1 MTKKERSNRTVY
13 LVEHIWWCTICLLA
27 GYDWVSI
34 HCNDVPRMV
43 QPLSAGCAKD
53 DSIEIIKRSDY
64 GVLKMVENNSVLR
77 VQRKILFFDYVRF
90 LRFLCFLSF
99 LFTQRNRL
107 CALRI
112 FAQRN
117 NFMSVEGRNGRERN
131 RRYCLG
137 RVGLTRH
144 LWGGL
149 DWLDTYVVVTISF
162 YVSSQ

>member
-1 MTKKERSNRTVY
+1 MYHMFASGVELGANTLRICTANGPTV
-13 LVEHIWWCTICLLA
+13 C
-27 GYDWVSI
+27 
-34 HCNDVPRMV
+34 
-43 QPLSAGCAKD
+43 AGCVKD

-90 LRFLCFLSF
+90 LRFLCFLSA
-99 LFTQRNRL
+99 QRNRL
-107 CALRI
+107 CALKI

-137 RVGLTRH
+137 RVGLTRRIGLIRH
-144 LWGGL
+144 LCRR
-149 DWLDTYVVVTISF
+149 Y
-162 YVSSQ
+162 Y

>member
-1 MTKKERSNRTVY
+1 MVMYHMFASGVGLGANTLRICTAYGPTV
-13 LVEHIWWCTICLLA
+13 C
-27 GYDWVSI
+27 
-34 HCNDVPRMV
+34 
-43 QPLSAGCAKD
+43 AGCVKD

-99 LFTQRNRL
+99 LSAQRNRL

-117 NFMSVEGRNGRERN
+117 NFMSVEKYV
-131 RRYCLG
+131 RRA
-137 RVGLTRH
+137 
-144 LWGGL
+144 
-149 DWLDTYVVVTISF
+149 VTIA
-162 YVSSQ
+162 